1 MHAIG
6 YRQPGSIDRD
16 QALVDIELPA
26 PTPEGRDIVVKV
38 EAISVNPVDTKVR
51 RAAAPENGDWK
62 VIGWDASGVVTAIG
76 SDVTLFKLGDEVF
89 YAGSIT
95 RSGTY
100 AEYHL
105 VDERIVGSKP
115 KTLDWA
121 AAAALPLTTITAWEM
136 LFDRLDVRR
145 SVAGGANA
153 ILIIGGAGGVGSMAT
168 QLARQLTDLTV
179 ISTASRPE
187 TIAWATEMGAHH
199 VINHHKSL
207 PEQMAAL
214 GIGAPEFVFSTTHT
228 HSYTRA
234 IAQLIAPQGRFGL
247 IDEFAD
253 ANDANLFKQKGVS
266 IHWEFMFTRPMFGTA
281 DMAEQGK
288 LLSEASR
295 LVDRGVLRTTMTE
308 RLSPINAANLKRA
321 HALSES
327 GKARGKIV
335 LEGFSLANRKL

>member
-1 MHAIG
+1 MQAIG
-6 YRQPGSIDRD
+6 YQQPGSIDRD
-16 QALVDIELPA
+16 QALVDIELPV
-26 PTPEGRDIVVKV
+26 PVPKGRDILVRV
-38 EAISVNPVDTKVR
+38 EAVSVNPVDTKVR
-51 RAAAPENGDWK
+51 KADTPENGGWK
-62 VIGWDASGVVTAIG
+62 VIGWDASGVVTATG
-76 SDVTLFKLGDEVF
+76 ADVTLFKPGDEVF

-136 LFDRLDVRR
+136 LFDRLDVNRP
-145 SVAGGANA
+145 VPGGVNA
-153 ILIIGGAGGVGSMAT
+153 ILIIGGAGGVGSMAA

-199 VINHHKSL
+199 VINHHQSL
-207 PEQMAAL
+207 PEQIAAL
-214 GIGAPEFVFSTTHT
+214 GIGAPAFVFSTTHT
-228 HSYTRA
+228 PSYISA

-253 ANDANLFKQKGVS
+253 ASDVNLFKRKAVS
-266 IHWEFMFTRPMFGTA
+266 IHWELMFTRPIFGAA
-281 DMAEQGK
+281 DMDEQGK
-288 LLSEASR
+288 LLSEVSR
-295 LVDRGVLRTTMTE
+295 LVDRGVIRTTMTE
-308 RLSPINAANLKRA
+308 RVSPINAANLKRV

-335 LEGFSLANRKL
+335 LEGFSPAS